1 MTKGKQ
7 WSTQEE
13 AELKSLIE
21 ANARINEI
29 STKLQKTPGAIF
41 LKCKRLGIELKAKGY
56 ANTSIP
62 IPRELP
68 SVEETAKILAGA
80 LKLAT
85 QPGLDKIEV
94 QRLQTVATIAKI
106 YKEHLADYI
115 DYRQIEAKIREME
128 ELNAQLLRER
138 SQSSSSQPDP
148 SQMA

>member
-29 STKLQKTPGAIF
+29 SIKLQKTPGAIF

-85 QPGLDKIEV
+85 LPGLDKIEV